1 MVVDNGELIGDPQTD
16 SFLEMLG
23 LQHTITVP
31 YNIKNRNKVEDIEQ
45 INVNTGSINLEKDDE
60 NEIDL
65 DCDEDDDDEDDEKQS
80 ARDSKLMRMG
90 MRMRPLDEEDCAHL
104 ERVRDLKE
112 EREHEIQESIESEL
126 ILFRAARAER
136 QLESEN
142 LATDEKNDELKI
154 ASEPQHKKSA
164 HVSDDTSKVA
174 EAPTIFPK
182 IMIKKKKRQQ
192 IRNSSESD
200 VPSKQQKT
208 SPKSTSSEASFSSE
222 NKQRDEKES
231 VENKSKKESDESQK
245 KASNSVLCG
254 LFDGYGSESDSE

>member
-1 MVVDNGELIGDPQTD
+1 MSLSFVSSAVLKSTD
-16 SFLEMLG
+16 GVSHNEETSVESKEVKQLRL
-23 LQHTITVP
+23 
-31 YNIKNRNKVEDIEQ
+31 RNEHRPLFEQ
-45 INVNTGSINLEKDDE
+45 LRANSEKEQEKLDE
-60 NEIDL
+60 E
-65 DCDEDDDDEDDEKQS
+65 
-80 ARDSKLMRMG
+80 SKLMRMG
-90 MRMRPLDEEDCAHL
+90 MRPLDEEDCAHL

-136 QLESEN
+136 QLELEN